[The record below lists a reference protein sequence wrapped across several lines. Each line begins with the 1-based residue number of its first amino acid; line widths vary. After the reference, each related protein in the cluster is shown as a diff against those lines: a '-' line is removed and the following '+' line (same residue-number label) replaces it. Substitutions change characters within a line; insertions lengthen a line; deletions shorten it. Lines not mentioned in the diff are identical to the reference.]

1 VEGDPLHGSIVLAAG
16 FEYHEDADSAT
27 ELPPETQVRLVMAE
41 RIPDEAVV
49 IRGGRNLP
57 ADLRRG
63 TTTHPSGVTGASVEC
78 TEGLTVEELAAAISH
93 GQIGMTTAG
102 AVRAAGGDV
111 VRTSG
116 RSPHHAT
123 LVGLS
128 PDEASRLLTPTI
140 PNPARK
146 P

>member
-1 VEGDPLHGSIVLAAG
+1 
-16 FEYHEDADSAT
+16 
-27 ELPPETQVRLVMAE
+27 MAE

-49 IRGGRNLP
+49 VRGGRNLP

-63 TTTHPSGVTGASVEC
+63 VGTHPSGVTGVSVEC
-78 TEGLTVEELAAAISH
+78 AEGLPLEELAAVIPH
-93 GQIGMTTAG
+93 GHIGVTTVG
-102 AVRAAGGDV
+102 TIRAAGGDV

-123 LVGLS
+123 LTGLS
-128 PDEASRLLTPTI
+128 AEEASRLLTPTI
-140 PNPARK
+140 VNPGRK

>member
-1 VEGDPLHGSIVLAAG
+1 
-16 FEYHEDADSAT
+16 
-27 ELPPETQVRLVMAE
+27 MAE

-49 IRGGRNLP
+49 VRGGRNLP

-63 TTTHPSGVTGASVEC
+63 TRTHPSGVTGASVEC
-78 TEGLTVEELAAAISH
+78 EEGMSVEELAAAIPH
-93 GQIGMTTAG
+93 GQIGVTTVG
-102 AVRAAGGDV
+102 AIRAAGGDV

-123 LVGLS
+123 VVGLK
-128 PDEASRLLTPTI
+128 PEDASRLLTPAI
-140 PNPARK
+140 PNPAKK